1 MFRRKTACPAL
12 RPAGRGYARLQ
23 TRLTATL
30 VAVLALA
37 FLAHAGAV
45 QAAVGWSPIFDY
57 AQSGDTGAVDYLL
70 KKGESIDAVNSGGE
84 TILTIAAAN
93 GHLDLVELAIA
104 SGARIDHE
112 NGFGKTALCWAA
124 ERGHRAA
131 AERLLQNKADV
142 NHQTRD
148 GMTPLML
155 AVRAGRA
162 PIVQLLL
169 RHKAD
174 MSLQDYTGKSVLDWA
189 RDGRDRRIEEML
201 RRAGAGG

>member
-1 MFRRKTACPAL
+1 MFRRTTACA
-12 RPAGRGYARLQ
+12 ARIL
-23 TRLTATL
+23 AI
-30 VAVLALA
+30 LALA
-37 FLAHAGAV
+37 LLAHA
-45 QAAVGWSPIFDY
+45 AAAQTGIGWNPIFDY

-70 KKGESIDAVNSGGE
+70 KKGESIDAVNAGGE
-84 TILTIAAAN
+84 TVLTIAAAN
-93 GHLDLVELAIA
+93 GYLDMVDLAIA

-131 AERLLQNKADV
+131 AERLLEHKADI

-155 AVRAGRA
+155 AVRAGHA
-162 PIVQLLL
+162 PVVQLLL
-169 RHKAD
+169 RHRPD
-174 MSLQDYTGKSVLDWA
+174 LTLQDYTGKGVLSWA

-201 RRAGAGG
+201 RRAGAGD